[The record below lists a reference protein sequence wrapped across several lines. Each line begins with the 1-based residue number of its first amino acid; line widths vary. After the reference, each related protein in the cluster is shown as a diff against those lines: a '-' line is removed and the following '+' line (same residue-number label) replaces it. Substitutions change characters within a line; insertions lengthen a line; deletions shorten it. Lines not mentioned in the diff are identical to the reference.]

1 MILQRKRS
9 STGHDGKTPST
20 KKRYSPGQRR
30 MGKTDSGSRPRK
42 RGIGGNGREIIKS
55 AIYRTAALLP
65 EFLIFPIFSNI
76 CYQNVDFR
84 VTNGDENRFIMA

>member
-1 MILQRKRS
+1 
-9 STGHDGKTPST
+9 
-20 KKRYSPGQRR
+20 
-30 MGKTDSGSRPRK
+30 MGDESNSLRLIEIFTLLSFLPE
-42 RGIGGNGREIIKS
+42 REED
-55 AIYRTAALLP
+55 LEP

>member
-1 MILQRKRS
+1 MISELKQVRDNLNQSLGQLAEFAGFNRS
-9 STGHDGKTPST
+9 
-20 KKRYSPGQRR
+20 
-30 MGKTDSGSRPRK
+30 
-42 RGIGGNGREIIKS
+42 
-55 AIYRTAALLP
+55 P

>member
-1 MILQRKRS
+1 MAVNSRRYIL
-9 STGHDGKTPST
+9 
-20 KKRYSPGQRR
+20 
-30 MGKTDSGSRPRK
+30 
-42 RGIGGNGREIIKS
+42 E
-55 AIYRTAALLP
+55 P

>member
-1 MILQRKRS
+1 MI
-9 STGHDGKTPST
+9 GKHFIS
-20 KKRYSPGQRR
+20 
-30 MGKTDSGSRPRK
+30 
-42 RGIGGNGREIIKS
+42 IIHPDDVS
-55 AIYRTAALLP
+55 QIETLVP

>member
-1 MILQRKRS
+1 
-9 STGHDGKTPST
+9 
-20 KKRYSPGQRR
+20 
-30 MGKTDSGSRPRK
+30 MGCC
-42 RGIGGNGREIIKS
+42 
-55 AIYRTAALLP
+55 LLDPP

>member
-1 MILQRKRS
+1 VIVVCKVTLVSQNYFKGIVRIS
-9 STGHDGKTPST
+9 AESTFTEM
-20 KKRYSPGQRR
+20 KKKWACNNRPTSFSLTISPGRF
-30 MGKTDSGSRPRK
+30 MVS
-42 RGIGGNGREIIKS
+42 
-55 AIYRTAALLP
+55 P

>member
-1 MILQRKRS
+1 MTEITGNPTAS
-9 STGHDGKTPST
+9 SVPKVQTGPFVPLWGV
-20 KKRYSPGQRR
+20 GLALLV
-30 MGKTDSGSRPRK
+30 
-42 RGIGGNGREIIKS
+42 I
-55 AIYRTAALLP
+55 AALIP

>member
-1 MILQRKRS
+1 MMVEVEPGAIVMPTITWKHNCYFCQRPIN
-9 STGHDGKTPST
+9 G
-20 KKRYSPGQRR
+20 
-30 MGKTDSGSRPRK
+30 
-42 RGIGGNGREIIKS
+42 GIP
-55 AIYRTAALLP
+55 TP